1 MRKQGV
7 IFTIIYNNVEYE
19 IQPYEHGSRE
29 LFQVIVD
36 GKKLFVTKTEDING
50 KELWTSVPQGEQKLA
65 AALGTL
71 IEDKKK
77 DKQQTL
83 F

>member
-7 IFTIIYNNVEYE
+7 IFTIIYNNVEYD

-29 LFQVIVD
+29 LFHVIIN
-36 GKKLFVTKTEDING
+36 GKQLFITKTEDINE

-65 AALGTL
+65 AALGKL
-71 IEDKKK
+71 IDDKKK